1 MITREFDTPFRHK
14 FSHKRVASKLQIIG
28 TTNHTLRGFRHYLEL
43 QRVLH
48 KILRGCLC
56 DDAKGGQSANGNAAR
71 RVCAAMG
78 SARFDAAREAL
89 DGIDE
94 MSAAAIGGEPPYRG
108 V

>member
-1 MITREFDTPFRHK
+1 MVAREFDTPFRQK
-14 FSHKRVASKLQIIG
+14 VSQKRVALKLHTVR
-28 TTNHTLRGFRHYLEL
+28 TTNHTQRGFRHYLEL

-78 SARFDAAREAL
+78 SARFDAALEAL

-94 MSAAAIGGEPPYRG
+94 MSAARHRR
-108 V
+108 